1 MIRTR
6 LTSLATLLLA
16 LGLLLPAAMAAP
28 GDGAP
33 PPMGDD
39 DDDDDDDDDEDR
51 RRPAPEPEPPSGDD
65 PYDEDEEDSGGPTDE
80 DEEDSGGPTD
90 EDEEDS
96 GGPTDDPDED
106 EEEAPPAEDEQSLDD
121 RYRVTAPGEEDEEEA
136 AEPEVEVPDQAKRRG
151 IVKVI
156 QKKFFLKYRR
166 LEVTPHVG
174 YIGND
179 NFIRR
184 FAVGSSV
191 GYHINDLLSVEATF
205 SYLPNLKETDYK
217 ALTNQFKDGSEVV
230 PDISKVIFLGVMNVA
245 LSPIYGKVEMGNLR
259 IINYDLYFTAGI
271 GVAYSEDD
279 TEIIEQPE
287 CTGDEYE
294 VNKNEEMCR
303 YVKQWHFVS
312 NAGGG
317 LRVVFNEWIGVR
329 LDARGYT
336 HIEQVY
342 REEGDI
348 GLEMKQNFMISLGAS
363 FFFPPR
369 TRAPQQ

>member
-1 MIRTR
+1 MI
-6 LTSLATLLLA
+6 
-16 LGLLLPAAMAAP
+16 
-28 GDGAP
+28 
-33 PPMGDD
+33 
-39 DDDDDDDDDEDR
+39 
-51 RRPAPEPEPPSGDD
+51 
-65 PYDEDEEDSGGPTDE
+65 
-80 DEEDSGGPTD
+80 
-90 EDEEDS
+90 
-96 GGPTDDPDED
+96 
-106 EEEAPPAEDEQSLDD
+106 
-121 RYRVTAPGEEDEEEA
+121 
-136 AEPEVEVPDQAKRRG
+136 
-151 IVKVI
+151 I

-184 FAVGSSV
+184 FAVGASI
-191 GYHINDLLSVEATF
+191 GYHFNDLFSMETTL
-205 SYLPNLKETDYK
+205 SYLPDLNENDYK
-217 ALTNQFKDGSEVV
+217 ALTKQFKDGSEVV
-230 PDISKVIFLGVMNVA
+230 PDISKVIFLGVVNAA
-245 LSPIYGKVEMGNLR
+245 LSPIYGKVELGNLR
-259 IINYDLYFTAGI
+259 IINYDLYFSAGI

-287 CTGDEYE
+287 CSGDQYA
-294 VNKNEEMCR
+294 VNKDTEACR

-317 LRVVFNEWIGVR
+317 FRVVFNEWIGVR

-342 REEGDI
+342 REQGDI

-369 TRAPQQ
+369 ARTTQD

>member
-1 MIRTR
+1 MIRTP
-6 LTSLATLLLA
+6 LTFLATLLLA
-16 LGLLLPAAMAAP
+16 LGLLIPATSAAP

-33 PPMGDD
+33 PPMEDD
-39 DDDDDDDDDEDR
+39 EEDEDDDEDDGR
-51 RRPAPEPEPPSGDD
+51 YEDPDADEDEGQDEEASPAEDPDADD
-65 PYDEDEEDSGGPTDE
+65 EDSAESEAQEDEEDEESLDDKYRVVVPGS
-80 DEEDSGGPTD
+80 EEDSAQ
-90 EDEEDS
+90 
-96 GGPTDDPDED
+96 D
-106 EEEAPPAEDEQSLDD
+106 EEE
-121 RYRVTAPGEEDEEEA
+121 VVV
-136 AEPEVEVPDQAKRRG
+136 PEITKRRG
-151 IVKVI
+151 LVKVI

-166 LEVTPHVG
+166 LELTPHVG

-184 FAVGSSV
+184 FAVGASI
-191 GYHINDLLSVEATF
+191 GYHINDLLSIETTI
-205 SYLPNLKETDYK
+205 SYLPNLKENDYK

-230 PDISKVIFLGVMNVA
+230 PDISKVIFLGVVNAA
-245 LSPIYGKVEMGNLR
+245 LSPIYGKVELGNLR
-259 IINYDLYFTAGI
+259 IINYDLYFSAGI

-287 CTGDEYE
+287 CSGDQYE
-294 VNKNEEMCR
+294 INKNEENCR

-317 LRVVFNEWIGVR
+317 FRVVFNEWIGVR

-342 REEGDI
+342 REQGDI

-369 TRAPQQ
+369 PRSTQD